1 MDSQSGEYGDKM
13 RFVVAVKQVPDTTL
27 IRVDEHG
34 SLIRQG
40 IPAILDPYA
49 EHALEAVLGL
59 KKPGD
64 TVTVVTMGPPQAE
77 AVLRRCLEI
86 GADEAYLLADAAF
99 AGADVHAT
107 AKTLSVFVKRVV
119 PDATLII
126 CGKQAADGDT
136 GEVPAE
142 LAQMLGISQF
152 CYVTQLKRN
161 GDGFLVTQDYGDE
174 QRDCR
179 VPAGSVLSVAE
190 GDLNRRLPSINR
202 YLEATALPITVLN
215 RVQLMLGAY
224 SVGLKGSRT
233 KIVESH
239 AVRTV
244 RTGKIFDGTDPVKA
258 AAHLKE
264 ML

>member
-1 MDSQSGEYGDKM
+1 M
-13 RFVVAVKQVPDTTL
+13 RFVVAIKQVPDTTL

-40 IPAILDPYA
+40 VPAILDPYA
-49 EHALEAVLGL
+49 EHALEAALGL
-59 KKPGD
+59 KEPDD

-77 AVLRRCLEI
+77 AALRRCLEI

-119 PDATLII
+119 PDTALVL

-142 LAQMLGISQF
+142 LAQMLGVPQF
-152 CYVTQLKRN
+152 CYVTQLRRD

-179 VPAGSVLSVAE
+179 VPAGAVLSVAE
-190 GDLNRRLPSINR
+190 GDLNRRLPSIER
-202 YLEATALPITVLN
+202 YLAVAARPITVLD
-215 RVQLMLGAY
+215 RVQLMLGAF

-233 KIVESH
+233 KIIESH
-239 AVRTV
+239 AVRTA
-244 RTGKIFDGTDPVKA
+244 RTGQVFDGTDPVKA

-264 ML
+264 AL